1 VSQPVSANARRIDA
15 ASLRDW
21 GARCLVAAG
30 LSDAD
35 AAQLASSLVQTS
47 LWGIDSHGIALL
59 PHYLD
64 RLANGTIKARPA
76 LAVRRTAA
84 ATAMIDAD
92 QGHGIVVAHRAMD
105 EALVLAREHGVG
117 AVGVRDASHCGAVG
131 LYARQ
136 AANAGCVGIAL
147 THANSVAVPHG
158 GVRAFLGTNPI
169 AIAVPRAN
177 ARPVCLDMATTS
189 IPWNRV
195 RNARREGHALP
206 DDVAVDA
213 AGRVTTDANAAA
225 AVMPLGGAEFGHKG
239 YALALMI
246 DLLCGP
252 LLGNPFGPHI
262 PPMFEALDQPR
273 RLGAFFI
280 AIDPDRFGGRDA
292 LALAAERMAVELAAE
307 PGAPR
312 MPSDPEH
319 DCEAERSRHGV
330 PVEDGLIG
338 LCRGWSE
345 RLGVAWPQD

>member
-1 VSQPVSANARRIDA
+1 MSQPVRADA
-15 ASLRDW
+15 QRVDADALRQW
-21 GARCLVAAG
+21 GTRCLIAAG
-30 LSDAD
+30 LTDAD
-35 AAQLASSLVQTS
+35 ATQLATSLVQTS

-76 LAVRRTAA
+76 LVVCRTAA

-105 EALVLAREHGVG
+105 EALAIAREQGVG
-117 AVGVRDASHCGAVG
+117 AMGVRDSSHCGAVG

-136 AANAGCVGIAL
+136 AAHAGCVGIAL

-169 AIAVPRAN
+169 AIAVPRTN

-195 RNARREGHALP
+195 RNARREGHPLP
-206 DDVAVDA
+206 ADVAVDA
-213 AGRVTTDANAAA
+213 EGRVTTDPNAAA

-262 PPMFEALDQPR
+262 PSMFEAMDEPR

-280 AIDPDRFGGRDA
+280 AIDPERFGGRDA
-292 LALAAERMAVELAAE
+292 LASATERMAAELAAE

-319 DCEAERSRHGV
+319 DREAERARDGV
-330 PVEDGLIG
+330 PIESGLAD
-338 LCRGWSE
+338 LFRAWSA
-345 RLGVAWPQD
+345 RLGQPAPL

>member
-1 VSQPVSANARRIDA
+1 MTQPVSANARRIDA
-15 ASLRDW
+15 ASLRAW
-21 GARCLVAAG
+21 GARCLVAVG
-30 LSDAD
+30 MTDAD
-35 AAQLASSLVQTS
+35 AAQLATSLVQTS

-64 RLANGTIKARPA
+64 RLANGTITARPA

-105 EALVLAREHGVG
+105 EALAIAREHGVG
-117 AVGVRDASHCGAVG
+117 AVGVRNSSHCGAVG

-136 AANAGCVGIAL
+136 AAHAGCVGIAL

-158 GVRAFLGTNPI
+158 GARAFLGTNPI

-177 ARPVCLDMATTS
+177 AKPVCLDMATTS

-206 DDVAVDA
+206 DDVAVDG

-262 PPMFEALDQPR
+262 PPMFEALDEPR
-273 RLGAFFI
+273 RLGAFLI
-280 AIDPDRFGGRDA
+280 AIDPERFGGRDA
-292 LALAAERMAVELAAE
+292 LAAAAERMAVELAAE

-319 DCEAERSRHGV
+319 DCEAERSRAGV
-330 PVEDGLIG
+330 PIEPGLAEQF
-338 LCRGWSE
+338 RAWSA
-345 RLGVAWPQD
+345 RLGAHAPL

>member
-1 VSQPVSANARRIDA
+1 
-15 ASLRDW
+15 
-21 GARCLVAAG
+21 
-30 LSDAD
+30 
-35 AAQLASSLVQTS
+35 
-47 LWGIDSHGIALL
+47 
-59 PHYLD
+59 
-64 RLANGTIKARPA
+64 
-76 LAVRRTAA
+76 
-84 ATAMIDAD
+84 MIDAD

-105 EALVLAREHGVG
+105 EAIAIAREHGVG
-117 AVGVRDASHCGAVG
+117 AVGVRDSSHCGAVG

-136 AANAGCVGIAL
+136 AAHAGCVGIAL

-177 ARPVCLDMATTS
+177 AQGLARPVCLDMATTS

-213 AGRVTTDANAAA
+213 QGRVTTDANAAA

-262 PPMFEALDQPR
+262 PSMFEAMDAPR

-292 LALAAERMAVELAAE
+292 LAAAAERMAVELAAE

-319 DCEAERSRHGV
+319 DAEAERLRDGV
-330 PVEDGLIG
+330 PIESGLAD
-338 LCRGWSE
+338 LFRAWSA
-345 RLGVAWPQD
+345 RLGLPAPL